1 MRGKRASEIPTLWH
15 SCCIIFFELEH
26 RRANCPSHKYRPPVS
41 LGKGRSFERPSIFNP
56 CRKKKGRNKLRPYN
70 HGSCQGWSPLKA
82 HTIVLK
88 CRNIQNLQ
96 AIVAYEGELKV
107 DQKQSEIWGARIL
120 NVYLGCGLHHTGD
133 SRADASNRRERTNTG
148 AGSLH
153 AHFADHDPRASNTYA
168 RTHPVAHPNPLT
180 NDHTHPHADPSDD
193 QRYGQHTL

>member
-1 MRGKRASEIPTLWH
+1 VSE
-15 SCCIIFFELEH
+15 
-26 RRANCPSHKYRPPVS
+26 
-41 LGKGRSFERPSIFNP
+41 
-56 CRKKKGRNKLRPYN
+56 KKGRNKLRPYN